1 MDVKVNKAEDKNEVK
16 LEITVEAKVFEDG
29 IKKVFNKNSK
39 YITIP
44 GFRKGK
50 APLNIVEKFYGSEIF
65 YEDAFNEIVPE
76 IYEKALEDNK
86 IEAVT
91 RPEIDV
97 VQMEKG
103 KDLIFTAIVAE
114 KPEVKLGKYKG
125 VSVEKVEYKVT
136 TEDINKDL
144 KAKQEQNSR
153 IVSVSDRA
161 VKKDD
166 ITVIDFDGSVDG
178 VHFEGGKAENY
189 ELTIGSNSFIP
200 GFEDQIIGMKI
211 DEEKDINVKF
221 PEDYFSKELAGKDA
235 IFAVKL
241 HEIKVKELPE
251 LDDEFAKDV
260 SEFDT
265 LKELKEDIKAKLTES
280 NQKRAKNEIEE
291 LAIIA
296 VCDDAKVEIPDGMV
310 EIELDNMVE
319 DMNRRLQYQGI
330 NFDQYLNMIGRTMAD
345 FRAESKETAE
355 KSVKTRLVL
364 EAIFEDSKLEIK
376 DEEVD
381 EKIKELADGYGRD
394 IEELK
399 KNEAL
404 IKNIKESLK
413 TEKAIKFISDN
424 VKLEAKKADK
434 KETTKKEDKTGKET
448 KKTTTKK
455 STKKAE

>member
-1 MDVKVNKAEDKNEVK
+1 MEVKVIKAEDKNEVK

-29 IKKVFNKNSK
+29 IKKVYTKNAK
-39 YITIP
+39 YIAIP

-50 APLNIVEKFYGSEIF
+50 APLNIVEKFYGAEIF

-76 IYEKALEDNK
+76 IYENALKENK

-91 RPEIDV
+91 KPVIDV
-97 VQMEKG
+97 TQMEKG
-103 KDLIFTAIVAE
+103 KDLIFTATVAE

-136 TEDINKDL
+136 AEDVEKSL
-144 KAKQEQNSR
+144 TAKQEQNSR
-153 IVSVSDRA
+153 IVSVTDRA
-161 VKKDD
+161 VESKD

-178 VHFEGGKAENY
+178 VHFEGGKAEKY
-189 ELTIGSNSFIP
+189 ELEIGSNSFIP

-235 IFAVKL
+235 VFAVKL
-241 HEIKVKELPE
+241 HEIKRKELPE

-265 LKELKEDIKAKLTES
+265 LKELKEDIKASLTKS
-280 NQKRAKNEIEE
+280 NEEKAKREIEE
-291 LAIIA
+291 AAIIA
-296 VCDDAKVEIPDGMV
+296 ACDAAKVEIPEGMV

-345 FRAESKETAE
+345 FRNESKETAE
-355 KSVKTRLVL
+355 KSVKTKLVL
-364 EAIFEDSKLEIK
+364 EAIFADAKLEVKEDEVESKL
-376 DEEVD
+376 
-381 EKIKELADGYGRD
+381 KELADAYGRSL
-394 IEELK
+394 EELK
-399 KNEAL
+399 ANEAL
-404 IKNIKESLK
+404 IKNITESLQS
-413 TEKAIKFISDN
+413 EKAISFVAEN
-424 VKLEAKKADK
+424 AKLEAKKAEK
-434 KETTKKEDKTGKET
+434 KETKKEDKEET

>member
-1 MDVKVNKAEDKNEVK
+1 MEVKVNKAEDKNEVK

-29 IKKVFNKNSK
+29 IKKVFTKNSK

-50 APLNIVEKFYGSEIF
+50 APLNIVEKFYGAEIF

-76 IYEKALEDNK
+76 IYEKALADNK

-103 KDLIFTAIVAE
+103 KDLIFTATVAE

-136 TEDINKDL
+136 DEDIEKDL

-153 IVSVSDRA
+153 MVTISDRA
-161 VKKDD
+161 VESKD
-166 ITVIDFDGSVDG
+166 IAVIDFDGSVDG

-189 ELTIGSNSFIP
+189 ELEIGSNSFIP

-235 IFAVKL
+235 VFAVKL
-241 HEIKVKELPE
+241 HEIKRKELPE

-265 LKELKEDIKAKLTES
+265 IKELKEDIKTKLTKS
-280 NQKRAKNEIEE
+280 NEEKAKREIEE
-291 LAIIA
+291 AAIIA
-296 VCDDAKVEIPDGMV
+296 ACDAAKVEIPEGMV

-345 FRAESKETAE
+345 FRNESKETAE

-364 EAIFEDSKLEIK
+364 EAIFADAKLEIK
-376 DEEVD
+376 DDEV
-381 EKIKELADGYGRD
+381 EAKLKELADGYGRD

-399 KNEAL
+399 NNEAL
-404 IKNIKESLK
+404 VKNIKESLQS
-413 TEKAIKFISDN
+413 EKAINFVSEN
-424 VKLEAKKADK
+424 AKLEAKKSEK
-434 KETTKKEDKTGKET
+434 KET
-448 KKTTTKK
+448 KKEEKDDTKKTTKK

>member
-1 MDVKVNKAEDKNEVK
+1 MEVKVIKAEDKNEVK

-29 IKKVFNKNSK
+29 IKKVYTKNAK

-50 APLNIVEKFYGSEIF
+50 APLNIVEKFYGAEIF

-76 IYEKALEDNK
+76 IYEKALTDNK

-91 RPEIDV
+91 KPEIDV

-136 TEDINKDL
+136 EEDIEKDL

-161 VKKDD
+161 VETKD

-178 VHFEGGKAENY
+178 VHFEGGKAEKY
-189 ELTIGSNSFIP
+189 ELEIGSNSFIP

-211 DEEKDINVKF
+211 DEEKDIKVKF

-235 IFAVKL
+235 VFAVKL
-241 HEIKVKELPE
+241 HEIKRKELPE

-265 LKELKEDIKAKLTES
+265 IKELKEDIKTKLTKS
-280 NQKRAKNEIEE
+280 NEEKAKREIEE
-291 LAIIA
+291 AAIIA
-296 VCDDAKVEIPDGMV
+296 ACDAATVEIPEGMI

-345 FRAESKETAE
+345 FRSESKETAE

-364 EAIFEDSKLEIK
+364 EAIFADAKLEVK
-376 DEEVD
+376 EDEVEA
-381 EKIKELADGYGRD
+381 KLKELADGYGRD
-394 IEELK
+394 LEELK
-399 KNEAL
+399 SNEVL
-404 IKNIKESLK
+404 IKNIKESLQS
-413 TEKAIKFISDN
+413 EKAITFVAEN
-424 VKLEAKKADK
+424 AKLEAKKAEK
-434 KETTKKEDKTGKET
+434 KEKKEEKET
-448 KKTTTKK
+448 KKTTAKK

>member
-1 MDVKVNKAEDKNEVK
+1 MEVKVIKAEDKNEVK

-29 IKKVFNKNSK
+29 IKKVYTKNSK
-39 YITIP
+39 YISIP

-50 APLNIVEKFYGSEIF
+50 APLNIVEKFYGAEIF
-65 YEDAFNEIVPE
+65 YEDAFNEIVPK
-76 IYEKALEDNK
+76 IYENALKDNK

-91 RPEIDV
+91 KPVIDV
-97 VQMEKG
+97 TQMEKG
-103 KDLIFTAIVAE
+103 KDLIFTATVAE

-136 TEDINKDL
+136 EEDIEKSL
-144 KAKQEQNSR
+144 TAKQEQNSR
-153 IVSVSDRA
+153 IVSVTDRA
-161 VKKDD
+161 VETKD

-178 VHFEGGKAENY
+178 VHFDGGKAEKY
-189 ELTIGSNSFIP
+189 ELEIGSNSFIP

-235 IFAVKL
+235 VFAVKL
-241 HEIKVKELPE
+241 HEIKRKELPE

-265 LKELKEDIKAKLTES
+265 LKELKEDIKANLTKS
-280 NQKRAKNEIEE
+280 NEEKAKHEIEE
-291 LAIIA
+291 AAITA
-296 VCDDAKVEIPDGMV
+296 ACDAAKVEIPEGMV

-345 FRAESKETAE
+345 FRSESKETAE
-355 KSVKTRLVL
+355 KSVKTKLVL
-364 EAIFEDSKLEIK
+364 EAIFADAKLEVK
-376 DEEVD
+376 EDEVEG
-381 EKIKELADGYGRD
+381 KLKELADAYGRNLD
-394 IEELK
+394 ELK
-399 KNEAL
+399 ANEAL
-404 IKNIKESLK
+404 IKNITESLQS
-413 TEKAIKFISDN
+413 EKAISFVAEN
-424 VKLEAKKADK
+424 VKLEAKKAAK
-434 KETTKKEDKTGKET
+434 KEEKEET
-448 KKTTTKK
+448 KKTTKK